1 MIDFSSETIEYTSA
15 TLERVRAL
23 HHRTMT
29 VECVNKSVI
38 QLLKESGKTN
48 PALSEGGVYDVV
60 YCAGLFDYLA
70 DPVCERL
77 MNVFYKMLV
86 PGGLLVATNVFAE
99 NPSRQ
104 WMEYSVDWHLI
115 HRDRARMLA
124 ICPKEAL
131 QSACNVKCDPIGL
144 NLFLEIRKPKDV

>member
-1 MIDFSSETIEYTSA
+1 
-15 TLERVRAL
+15 
-23 HHRTMT
+23 
-29 VECVNKSVI
+29 
-38 QLLKESGKTN
+38 
-48 PALSEGGVYDVV
+48 
-60 YCAGLFDYLA
+60 
-70 DPVCERL
+70 

-124 ICPKEAL
+124 ICPKEAPE
-131 QSACNVKCDPIGL
+131 SACSVKCDPIGL
-144 NLFLEIRKPKDV
+144 NLFVEIRKPKDV